1 MRRKNKKLELTEYM
15 LFFAL
20 ALYTF
25 MFCNS
30 LSAQEK
36 RVGFDSDNENIYG
49 EWISMDGDHRLFL
62 NYTDNGDTF
71 YRESPQGVVTGD
83 FKVSDKYLM
92 VTKQTKEI
100 VDGYVYVKDE
110 SYKLMFFLKGVRLIV
125 YKPESETS
133 DGQAWLFQKISMKQ
147 TEY

>member
-30 LSAQEK
+30 LSAQEN
-36 RVGFDSDNENIYG
+36 RVGFDSSNENIYG
-49 EWISMDGDHRLFL
+49 EWVSMDGDHRLFL
-62 NYTDNGDTF
+62 NYTDDGDTF
-71 YRESPQGVVTGD
+71 YRESPQGVITGS
-83 FKVSDKYLM
+83 FRVADKYLM
-92 VTKQTKEI
+92 VTKKN
-100 VDGYVYVKDE
+100 E
-110 SYKLMFFLKGVRLIV
+110 SYKLLFYLKGVRLIV
-125 YKPESETS
+125 VKPESETGE
-133 DGQAWLFQKISMKQ
+133 GQAWLFQKLSNKQ

>member
-1 MRRKNKKLELTEYM
+1 MKKLELIDKFM
-15 LFFAL
+15 IIALIFFSI
-20 ALYTF
+20 
-25 MFCNS
+25 MFCSS
-30 LSAQEK
+30 LNAQEK

-62 NYTDNGDTF
+62 NYTDDGDTF
-71 YRESPQGVVTGD
+71 YRESPQGVITGD

-92 VTKQTKEI
+92 VTKQTEEVI
-100 VDGYVYVKDE
+100 DGYIYVKEE

-133 DGQAWLFQKISMKQ
+133 EGQAWLFQKLSMKQ

>member
-1 MRRKNKKLELTEYM
+1 MKKLELIDKFM
-15 LFFAL
+15 IIALIFFSI
-20 ALYTF
+20 
-25 MFCNS
+25 MFCSS
-30 LSAQEK
+30 LNAQEK
-36 RVGFDSDNENIYG
+36 RVGYDSDNENIYG

-62 NYTDNGDTF
+62 NYTDDGDTF
-71 YRESPQGVVTGD
+71 YRESPQGVITGD

-92 VTKQTKEI
+92 VTKQTEEVI
-100 VDGYVYVKDE
+100 DGYVYVKEE

-133 DGQAWLFQKISMKQ
+133 EGQAWLFQKLSMKQ

>member
-1 MRRKNKKLELTEYM
+1 MKKLELIDKFM
-15 LFFAL
+15 IIALIFFSM
-20 ALYTF
+20 
-25 MFCNS
+25 MFCSS
-30 LSAQEK
+30 LNAQEK

-62 NYTDNGDTF
+62 NYTDDGDTF
-71 YRESPQGVVTGD
+71 YRESPQGVITGD

-92 VTKQTKEI
+92 VTKQTEEVI
-100 VDGYVYVKDE
+100 DGYVYVKEE

-125 YKPESETS
+125 VKPESETS
-133 DGQAWLFQKISMKQ
+133 EGQAWLFQKLSMKQ

>member
-1 MRRKNKKLELTEYM
+1 MKKLELIDKFM
-15 LFFAL
+15 IIALIFFSM
-20 ALYTF
+20 
-25 MFCNS
+25 MFCSS
-30 LSAQEK
+30 LNAQEK

-62 NYTDNGDTF
+62 NYTDDGDTF
-71 YRESPQGVVTGD
+71 YRESPQGVITGD

-92 VTKQTKEI
+92 VTKQTEEVI
-100 VDGYVYVKDE
+100 DGFVYVKEE

-125 YKPESETS
+125 VKPESETS
-133 DGQAWLFQKISMKQ
+133 EGQAWLFQKLSMKQ

>member
-1 MRRKNKKLELTEYM
+1 MKKLELIDKFM
-15 LFFAL
+15 IIALIFFSM
-20 ALYTF
+20 
-25 MFCNS
+25 MFCSS
-30 LSAQEK
+30 LNAQEK

-49 EWISMDGDHRLFL
+49 EWVSMDGDHRLFL

>member
-1 MRRKNKKLELTEYM
+1 MKKLELIDKFM
-15 LFFAL
+15 IIALIFFSI
-20 ALYTF
+20 
-25 MFCNS
+25 MFCSS
-30 LSAQEK
+30 LNAQEK

-62 NYTDNGDTF
+62 NYTDDGDTF
-71 YRESPQGVVTGD
+71 YRESPQGVITGD

-92 VTKQTKEI
+92 VTKQTEEVI
-100 VDGYVYVKDE
+100 DGFVYVKEE

-125 YKPESETS
+125 VKPESETS
-133 DGQAWLFQKISMKQ
+133 EGQAWLFQKLSMKQ

>member
-30 LSAQEK
+30 LSAQEN

-49 EWISMDGDHRLFL
+49 EWVSMDGDHRLFL
-62 NYTDNGDTF
+62 ITLIMVILF
-71 YRESPQGVVTGD
+71 IESHP
-83 FKVSDKYLM
+83 KVL
-92 VTKQTKEI
+92 
-100 VDGYVYVKDE
+100 
-110 SYKLMFFLKGVRLIV
+110 
-125 YKPESETS
+125 
-133 DGQAWLFQKISMKQ
+133 
-147 TEY
+147 

>member
-1 MRRKNKKLELTEYM
+1 MKKLELIDKFM
-15 LFFAL
+15 IIALIFFSI
-20 ALYTF
+20 
-25 MFCNS
+25 MFCSS
-30 LSAQEK
+30 LNAQEK

-62 NYTDNGDTF
+62 NYTDDGDTF
-71 YRESPQGVVTGD
+71 YRESPQGVITGD

-92 VTKQTKEI
+92 VTKQTEEVI
-100 VDGYVYVKDE
+100 DGYVYVKEE

-125 YKPESETS
+125 VKPESETS
-133 DGQAWLFQKISMKQ
+133 EGQAWLFQKLSMKQ

>member
-1 MRRKNKKLELTEYM
+1 MKKLELIDKFM
-15 LFFAL
+15 IFAL
-20 ALYTF
+20 IF
-25 MFCNS
+25 FSMMFCSS
-30 LSAQEK
+30 LNAQEK
-36 RVGFDSDNENIYG
+36 RVGFDSSNENIYG
-49 EWISMDGDHRLFL
+49 EWISMDGEHRLFL
-62 NYTDNGDTF
+62 NYTDDGDTF
-71 YRESPQGVVTGD
+71 YRKSPQGVITGD

>member
-1 MRRKNKKLELTEYM
+1 MKKLELIDKFM
-15 LFFAL
+15 IIALIFFSM
-20 ALYTF
+20 
-25 MFCNS
+25 MFCSS
-30 LSAQEK
+30 LNAQEK

-62 NYTDNGDTF
+62 NYTDDGDTF
-71 YRESPQGVVTGD
+71 YRESPQGVITGD

-92 VTKQTKEI
+92 VTKQTEEVI
-100 VDGYVYVKDE
+100 DGYVYVKEE

-133 DGQAWLFQKISMKQ
+133 EGQAWLFQKLSMKQ

>member
-1 MRRKNKKLELTEYM
+1 MRRRNKKLELTEYM

-49 EWISMDGDHRLFL
+49 EWVSMDGDHRLFL
-62 NYTDNGDTF
+62 NYTDDGDTN
-71 YRESPQGVVTGD
+71 YIESQQGVITGD
-83 FKVSDKYLM
+83 FIVSDKYLM

-133 DGQAWLFQKISMKQ
+133 EGTAWLFQKISMKQ

>member
-1 MRRKNKKLELTEYM
+1 MKKLELIDKFM
-15 LFFAL
+15 IIALIFFSM
-20 ALYTF
+20 
-25 MFCNS
+25 MFCSS
-30 LSAQEK
+30 LNAQEK

-62 NYTDNGDTF
+62 NYTDDGDTF

>member
-1 MRRKNKKLELTEYM
+1 MKKLELIDKFM
-15 LFFAL
+15 IIALIFFSM
-20 ALYTF
+20 
-25 MFCNS
+25 MFCSS
-30 LSAQEK
+30 LNAQEK

-71 YRESPQGVVTGD
+71 YRESPQGVITGD

-92 VTKQTKEI
+92 VTKQTEEVI
-100 VDGYVYVKDE
+100 DGYVYVKEE

-133 DGQAWLFQKISMKQ
+133 EGQAWLFQKLSMKQ

>member
-1 MRRKNKKLELTEYM
+1 MRRRNKKLELTEYM

-36 RVGFDSDNENIYG
+36 KVGFDSDNENIYG
-49 EWISMDGDHRLFL
+49 EWISYDGDHQLFL
-62 NYTDNGDTF
+62 NYTDEGDTF
-71 YRESPQGVVTGD
+71 YRKSPEGIHTGD
-83 FKVSDKYLM
+83 FRVTDKYLM
-92 VTKQTKEI
+92 VTKKTKQM
-100 VDGYVYVKDE
+100 VDGYVYIEDE
-110 SYKLMFFLKGVRLIV
+110 SYKLMFYLKGMQLIV

-133 DGQAWLFQKISMKQ
+133 EGTAWLFRKVSMKQ

>member
-1 MRRKNKKLELTEYM
+1 MRRKNKKLKLTEYV

-30 LSAQEK
+30 LNAQEK
-36 RVGFDSDNENIYG
+36 RVGFDSLNENIYG
-49 EWISMDGDHRLFL
+49 EWVSMDGEHKLFL

-71 YRESPQGVVTGD
+71 YRESPQGVVTGK
-83 FKVSDKYLM
+83 FRVSDKYLM
-92 VTKQTKEI
+92 VTKKSKVE
-100 VDGYVYVKDE
+100 VDGYVYMKDE
-110 SYKLMFFLKGVRLIV
+110 SYKLMFFLKGIRLIV
-125 YKPESETS
+125 VKPKSEIS
-133 DGQAWLFQKISMKQ
+133 EGDAWLFQKLSNKQ

>member
-1 MRRKNKKLELTEYM
+1 M
-15 LFFAL
+15 
-20 ALYTF
+20 
-25 MFCNS
+25 
-30 LSAQEK
+30 
-36 RVGFDSDNENIYG
+36 G
-49 EWISMDGDHRLFL
+49 GDHRLFL
-62 NYTDNGDTF
+62 NYTDNGDTS
-71 YRESPQGVVTGD
+71 YRESPQGVITGD

-110 SYKLMFFLKGVRLIV
+110 SYRLMFFLKGVRLIV

>member
-1 MRRKNKKLELTEYM
+1 MKKLELIDKFM
-15 LFFAL
+15 IVALIFFSM
-20 ALYTF
+20 
-25 MFCNS
+25 MFCSS
-30 LSAQEK
+30 LNAQEK
-36 RVGFDSDNENIYG
+36 RVGFDSSNENIYG
-49 EWISMDGDHRLFL
+49 EWISMDGEHRLFL
-62 NYTDNGDTF
+62 NYTDDGDTF